1 MSLAGL
7 RKPPNFAGWGRDLVE
22 KVKNT
27 LLSWQDEGGVYAE
40 EHDESDTF
48 QLYDIQGNSLSDLVN
63 QELLSLGDVT
73 SSESSQ
79 AEESGGTEAAEERG
93 GSPSETLS
101 LSIVSA
107 ENQLWCDLGELA
119 QLVRADRAEVVEGLR
134 QINITLGPA
143 NRLPLRC
150 LPALFIKM
158 DVQDEIIAEVTS
170 QIRERSG

>member
-7 RKPPNFAGWGRDLVE
+7 RKPPNFAGWDRDLVE

-40 EHDESDTF
+40 EHEESDTF

-79 AEESGGTEAAEERG
+79 AEERG

-119 QLVRADRAEVVEGLR
+119 QLVRTDRVEVVEGLR

-158 DVQDEIIAEVTS
+158 DVQDGIIAEVTS
-170 QIRERSG
+170 QIRRSG

>member
-7 RKPPNFAGWGRDLVE
+7 RKPPNFAGWERELLE

-79 AEESGGTEAAEERG
+79 AEERG

-107 ENQLWCDLGELA
+107 ENQLWCKVEEVA
-119 QLVRADRAEVVEGLR
+119 HLVQADSAEVVEGLG
-134 QINITLGPA
+134 QINVALGPA
-143 NRLPLRC
+143 DLLPLKC
-150 LPALFIKM
+150 LPNLFIKM
-158 DVQDEIIAEVTS
+158 DVQDDLIAEVTS
-170 QIRERSG
+170 QIRRRCG